1 MDSWTCLFGT
11 LDRYPYA
18 DHGPS
23 GFRRTWPTRP
33 SSSRKVA
40 PGTLRCMNTTNNGR
54 DARTDAARRLRNL
67 TIGTAVLGVVATG
80 GLAAL
85 AATTNA
91 GSDVSVTAVVTT
103 AAGATAT
110 AAPIPTTTTTTTTT
124 TSVPVVTAVTG
135 PGNAST
141 GGS

>member
-1 MDSWTCLFGT
+1 MRFQRHSQA
-11 LDRYPYA
+11 RA
-18 DHGPS
+18 
-23 GFRRTWPTRP
+23 
-33 SSSRKVA
+33 SSSRKVS
-40 PGTLRCMNTTNNGR
+40 PGTLRGMSTTNNGR

-80 GLAAL
+80 GLGAL
-85 AATTNA
+85 AAVTID
-91 GSDVSVTAVVTT
+91 GSDTSVAAVVTT

-110 AAPIPTTTTTTTTT
+110 PTPASTTSATTPATT
-124 TSVPVVTAVTG
+124 TSAPVVTAVTG